1 MATSASNSAPP
12 RHVAGLSGT
21 ILTITVTRHDDDP
34 YAAMQT
40 SGSAGILV
48 AVFSYLNET
57 VDGELQDRWFLEA
70 GFGRCQEVKP
80 PVFDSR
86 EEAEQ
91 WVFDRMNGR

>member
-1 MATSASNSAPP
+1 VKDRLRKATYSWTMAPKLD
-12 RHVAGLSGT
+12 RHAVRVAVDSDKSEKGL
-21 ILTITVTRHDDDP
+21 LVFAD
-34 YAAMQT
+34 
-40 SGSAGILV
+40 GILV
-48 AVFSYLNET
+48 AVFSHLNET